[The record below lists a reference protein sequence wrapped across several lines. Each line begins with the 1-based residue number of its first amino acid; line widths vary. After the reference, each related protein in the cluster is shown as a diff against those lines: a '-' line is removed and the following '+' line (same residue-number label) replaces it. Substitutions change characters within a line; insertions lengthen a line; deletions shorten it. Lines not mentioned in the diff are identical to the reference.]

1 MRRGRRHWRALSAVA
16 SLAVA
21 AVLLSG
27 CSADLVTPRWPAQS
41 TATLS
46 TTVEKQLNDA
56 VVSAMKLS
64 GSSGAIVGVWAPW
77 AGSWTAGLGTT
88 TAKGSTPVTTSMPFR
103 IAQSTTSMTC
113 TVLLALV
120 DNGTVGL
127 DDPASTYL
135 PQMTGIGDVTLRQL
149 CQNTSGIG
157 DYSSELAS
165 QFVNN
170 PLRQWATL
178 ELVTDGMGVA
188 APGSS
193 AGAFS
198 YSNAGIILLG
208 MALQSASGQSWS
220 QLYQKYVFGRLGM
233 TNTSF
238 PGPTQTTMIGT
249 HPHGYATELT
259 EAGALTCG
267 TVDDVT
273 DLSPSMAGT
282 AGGVISSLPDLK
294 AYSQALAAGAL
305 VSKSS
310 FASQWKTVTLGSTAP
325 SWEGYGL
332 GVEMLGPMRGQSGAI
347 PGYLTTMM
355 SDPTSGL
362 TVVVMLN
369 NSSAGAN
376 FIQQLG
382 MQLASIASKAPAVKG
397 TAPTI
402 SLPWT
407 AEQAATAMTS
417 AAVCQPAAPAAK

>member
-1 MRRGRRHWRALSAVA
+1 
-16 SLAVA
+16 
-21 AVLLSG
+21 
-27 CSADLVTPRWPAQS
+27 
-41 TATLS
+41 
-46 TTVEKQLNDA
+46 
-56 VVSAMKLS
+56 MKLS

-157 DYSSELAS
+157 DYSAELAS

-198 YSNAGIILLG
+198 NSNAGIILLG
-208 MALQSASGQSWS
+208 MALQAASGQSWS
-220 QLYQKYVFGRLGM
+220 QLYQKYVFDRLGM

-238 PGPTQTTMIGT
+238 PGPAQTTIIGT

-310 FASQWKTVTLGSTAP
+310 FASQWKTVSLGSTAP

-332 GVEMLGPMRGQSGAI
+332 GVEVLGPMRGQSGAI

-407 AEQAATAMTS
+407 AEQAATSMAS
-417 AAVCQPAAPAAK
+417 DAVCQSPAPAAK

>member
-1 MRRGRRHWRALSAVA
+1 
-16 SLAVA
+16 
-21 AVLLSG
+21 
-27 CSADLVTPRWPAQS
+27 
-41 TATLS
+41 
-46 TTVEKQLNDA
+46 
-56 VVSAMKLS
+56 
-64 GSSGAIVGVWAPW
+64 
-77 AGSWTAGLGTT
+77 
-88 TAKGSTPVTTSMPFR
+88 
-103 IAQSTTSMTC
+103 
-113 TVLLALV
+113 LLALV

-188 APGSS
+188 APGSN
-193 AGAFS
+193 AGVFS

-220 QLYQKYVFGRLGM
+220 QLYQKYVFDRVGM

-238 PGPTQTTMIGT
+238 PGPTQTTIVGT

-305 VSKSS
+305 P
-310 FASQWKTVTLGSTAP
+310 ASP
-325 SWEGYGL
+325 
-332 GVEMLGPMRGQSGAI
+332 
-347 PGYLTTMM
+347 
-355 SDPTSGL
+355 
-362 TVVVMLN
+362 
-369 NSSAGAN
+369 AGACG
-376 FIQQLG
+376 LVPARV
-382 MQLASIASKAPAVKG
+382 LPPAPAARASTTPMASGRVSRGRHRRPAVKVMRQFIVKSPFRG
-397 TAPTI
+397 GVLSHNGRIPHRCRTHRPQVSYSA
-402 SLPWT
+402 SLTGIRWAHAGPKASCLRALRQHWPD
-407 AEQAATAMTS
+407 AEAGEAKPFFQVSPAGS
-417 AAVCQPAAPAAK
+417 RCAAPVRDQWPFPDRLGEKYLDNG